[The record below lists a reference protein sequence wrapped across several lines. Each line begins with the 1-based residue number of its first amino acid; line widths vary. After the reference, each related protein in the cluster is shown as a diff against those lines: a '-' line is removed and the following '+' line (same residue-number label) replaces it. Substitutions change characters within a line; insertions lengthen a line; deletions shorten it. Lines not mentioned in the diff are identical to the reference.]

1 MRTTAATRAPEATT
15 HHVAIVTPDEGVL
28 PEVEEFLAKNFAV
41 SFLHSAPELLPLL
54 AEVPLDA
61 VLLDL
66 DTVGD
71 KPEDGIAALEEL
83 RGIDENFILIALTR
97 SKNRSLRLKA
107 GQVADEFF
115 VAPVDFQE
123 LQIVLSRALEK
134 RDMEIENRRLREQIV
149 SKYSL
154 GELIGGSEPMRRV
167 YDAITRL
174 AESPTTI
181 IIRGESGTGK
191 ELVARALVQFSTR
204 SEKPFISVNC
214 AALPE
219 NLIEAELF
227 GHEKGAFT
235 GAHAARA
242 GHIELAHGG
251 TLFLDEIG
259 SLAHSLQSKLLR
271 VLEERNVQRLGGKT
285 PKKVDFRLV
294 TATNDNLEDMV
305 REGRFREDLY
315 YRIHVVPI
323 FLPPLRERPGDIAL
337 LVDHFLRIYCAANK
351 LPLKNVEP
359 GVMDVLEDYPWP
371 GNVRELENVVQRLV
385 LMAEGTTIT
394 VKHLPQQLLASS
406 SAKQEALLIPED
418 GLDFDEEMR
427 RIEIAYLQAALRRTE
442 GKKSAAS
449 DLLRIDPQKMKYLC
463 RKYRIDV
470 DR

>member
-1 MRTTAATRAPEATT
+1 MRTTATTRVSEATV
-15 HHVAIVTPDEGVL
+15 HRVAIVTPDEGVL
-28 PEVEEFLAKNFAV
+28 PEVEEFLAQNFAV
-41 SFLHSAPELLPLL
+41 NFLHSAPELLPLL

-61 VLLDL
+61 ILLDI

-83 RGIDENFILIALTR
+83 RGINEDFILIALTR
-97 SKNRSLRLKA
+97 SHSRTLRLKT

-123 LQIVLSRALEK
+123 LHIVLERALEK
-134 RDMEIENRRLREQIV
+134 RDMEIENRRMREQIV

-174 AESPTTI
+174 AETPTTI
-181 IIRGESGTGK
+181 IVRGESGTGK
-191 ELVARALVQFSTR
+191 ELVARALVQFSGR
-204 SEKPFISVNC
+204 GEKPFISVNC

-259 SLAHSLQSKLLR
+259 ALDMALQSKLLR
-271 VLEERNVQRLGGKT
+271 VLEERMVQRLGGKT
-285 PKKVDFRLV
+285 PKKVDFRLI
-294 TATNDNLEDMV
+294 TATNDKLEEMV
-305 REGRFREDLY
+305 QTGRFREDLY

-323 FLPPLRERPGDIAL
+323 FLPPLRERPGDIPL
-337 LVDHFLRIYCAANK
+337 LTDHFLRIYCAANR
-351 LPLKNVEP
+351 LPLKKVEP
-359 GVMDVLEDYPWP
+359 GVIDVFEDYLWP
-371 GNVRELENVVQRLV
+371 GNVCEMENVVQRLV
-385 LMAEGTTIT
+385 LMAEGSTIT

-406 SAKQEALLIPED
+406 TAKQQALLIPDE
-418 GLDFDEEMR
+418 GIDFEEEMR
-427 RIEIAYLQAALRRTE
+427 RIEIAYLEAALRRSE
-442 GKKSAAS
+442 GKKSAAAT
-449 DLLRIDPQKMKYLC
+449 LLRIDPQKIKYLC
-463 RKYRIDV
+463 RKYRIDL
-470 DR
+470 